1 MSASRDPA
9 GRAHAVSAVVVN
21 HQGLACL
28 FECLAALMH
37 SEPPPAEVIVV
48 DSGSTDGAPQLVR
61 ERHPDVRV
69 IELGANL
76 GPAAARNRGLREARH
91 ERVLTLDN
99 DVVVQRGTIAAL
111 SRALDERPAAAAVQ
125 SRSLVAHDHT
135 RIHYDGGGFHYTG
148 VLVLR
153 HFYGAL
159 ADAAPSPGG
168 VAAVDAIVALCVL
181 QDRARV
187 LAVGGYDE
195 VMSILFEDNDL
206 SYRLRASGEELLVCE
221 REPCLH
227 GSGTAGTSFREGAYP
242 ARRVFLH
249 TRNRRMFLL
258 ANLRARTLLLAAPG
272 LAVYELFWFAFAL
285 SRGRL
290 GSWCAG
296 TWAFLRALPHV
307 LARRRQLAARRA
319 VGDRALLRGGP
330 LTLSPQLAAAGRAP
344 LGARLLD
351 ALLRGWWSLVRGL
364 VR

>member
-1 MSASRDPA
+1 VSANGEQA
-9 GRAHAVSAVVVN
+9 ERARAVSAVVVN

-28 FECLAALMH
+28 FDCLAALLA

-48 DSGSTDGAPQLVR
+48 DSGSTDGAPKLVR
-61 ERHPDVRV
+61 ERFPSVRV

-91 ERVLTLDN
+91 ERVLTIDN
-99 DVVVQRGTIAAL
+99 DVVVRRGTLAAL
-111 SRALDERPAAAAVQ
+111 TQALDENPRAAAVQ
-125 SRSLVAHDHT
+125 SRSLVAHEPS
-135 RIHYDGGGFHYTG
+135 RIHYDGGGFHYSG

-153 HFYGAL
+153 NFYGAL
-159 ADAAPSPGG
+159 ADAAPTPGG
-168 VAAVDAIVALCVL
+168 SAHVDAIVALCVL
-181 QDRARV
+181 QERTRV

-206 SYRLRASGEELLVCE
+206 SFRLRASGEELLVCE

-227 GSGTAGTSFREGAYP
+227 GSGTAGTSFRQGAYP

-249 TRNRRMFLL
+249 TRNRRMFLF

-272 LAVYELFWFAFAL
+272 LVVYELFWFAFAL
-285 SRGRL
+285 SRGRF

-296 TWAFLRALPHV
+296 TWAFVRALPHV
-307 LARRRQLAARRA
+307 LARRRLLAARRT
-319 VGDRALLRGGP
+319 VGDRDLLQGGP
-330 LTLSPQLAAAGRAP
+330 LTLSPQLAATGRKP
-344 LGARLLD
+344 FGARLLD
-351 ALLRGWWSLVRGL
+351 ALLCGWWSLVRGL

>member
-1 MSASRDPA
+1 M
-9 GRAHAVSAVVVN
+9 GRARATTAVVVN
-21 HQGLACL
+21 HQGRACL
-28 FECLAALMH
+28 FDCLEALLA
-37 SEPPPAEVIVV
+37 SEPAPAEVIVV

-61 ERHPDVRV
+61 EKYPAVRV

-91 ERVLTLDN
+91 ERVLTVDN
-99 DVVVQRGTIAAL
+99 DVVVQRGTLAAL
-111 SRALDERPAAAAVQ
+111 TGALDSHPRAAAVQ
-125 SRSLVAHDHT
+125 SRSLVAHDRS

-153 HFYGAL
+153 NFFGVL
-159 ADAAPSPGG
+159 AETRPTPGG
-168 VAAVDAIVALCVL
+168 SAHVDAIVALCVL
-181 QDRARV
+181 QDRTRV

-221 REPCLH
+221 LEPCLH
-227 GSGTAGTSFREGAYP
+227 GSGTAGTSFRGGGYP

-272 LAVYELFWFAFAL
+272 LLVYEAFWFAFAV
-285 SRGRL
+285 SRGRF

-296 TWAFLRALPHV
+296 TWAFVRTLPHV
-307 LARRRQLAARRA
+307 LARRRALAARRS
-319 VGDRALLRGGP
+319 VGDRELLQGGP
-330 LTLSPQLAAAGRAP
+330 LTLSPQLAATGRAP
-344 LGARLLD
+344 FGARLLD